1 MQSNHSK
8 IKDLSII
15 ALFAAIM
22 CILGPLSIP
31 IGPVP
36 ISLTTFA
43 VFLSVYLLGA
53 KKSAISV
60 IIYLLIGLTGLPV
73 FSGFQGGVAKLAGP
87 TGGYLLGFIPAAIIA
102 GLLIS
107 RFAQKK
113 MASIISMILATCIL
127 YFIGTAWLAVSLHL
141 TPWQALSAGV
151 IPFIPGDIIKI
162 ICAVFAG
169 HLLLKRTPISEY
181 LNSPITR

>member
-1 MQSNHSK
+1 MQSKHSK

-87 TGGYLLGFIPAAIIA
+87 TGGYIIGYIAAAFLVGLIIDGMMKDRGA
-102 GLLIS
+102 GQS
-107 RFAQKK
+107 R
-113 MASIISMILATCIL
+113 
-127 YFIGTAWLAVSLHL
+127 
-141 TPWQALSAGV
+141 LSGSCRRRDHIEGQPPV
-151 IPFIPGDIIKI
+151 QRP
-162 ICAVFAG
+162 
-169 HLLLKRTPISEY
+169 
-181 LNSPITR
+181 